1 MAAAANAEAI
11 KNLVVLIAD
20 GKAYTRALL
29 RSMLLQLAT
38 VIARPGPVRL
48 HPP

>member
-20 GKAYTRALL
+20 GKAYARALL